1 MYRVSNFPGSS
12 NSLYHC
18 NKKLHSH
25 QHSKKDQSWSNR
37 NCHARR
43 SEGQKCNPIKR
54 IIVSIAIKRL
64 MIGMRPKMGD
74 GKLLDEREE
83 PRLQREML
91 DVSVFKMKGD
101 FIF

>member
-1 MYRVSNFPGSS
+1 MPEDRKGKNTI
-12 NSLYHC
+12 
-18 NKKLHSH
+18 
-25 QHSKKDQSWSNR
+25 
-37 NCHARR
+37 
-43 SEGQKCNPIKR
+43 PIKR